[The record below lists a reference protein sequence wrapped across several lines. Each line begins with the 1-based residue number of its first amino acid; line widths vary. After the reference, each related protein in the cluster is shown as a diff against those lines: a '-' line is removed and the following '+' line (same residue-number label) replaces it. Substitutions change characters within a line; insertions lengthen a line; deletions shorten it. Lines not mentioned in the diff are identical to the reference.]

1 MRPIIG
7 HNMPTTTRMMTR
19 IDQATG
25 YADASP
31 DIQLVPSTIAV
42 LTGKN
47 NVGKTRTLQLIA
59 TAFNSGISIPT
70 LECSFSVRLEREDN
84 VIIDIKVVGGYNGRG
99 AYTQASGSLAYSV
112 LDNGQSAID
121 SLITFGPQGGIS
133 IKDKKAGTQSQ
144 YQAPPDLAH
153 IRGLR
158 ELPYVLDAFR
168 SVIYIPPHRVIPSVV
183 DTTPKQI
190 PSPDGSDLG
199 QVLYY
204 HRNNQTN
211 EFAELEDIIPRIFP
225 EIGSILTV
233 PTGPQHVT
241 IMLIDRYS
249 GERIPL
255 SDAGTGVSQIL
266 FFIALVLFSPC
277 GRTFLVDEPHVF
289 LHPAAERQLSSFIR
303 EHSEHSYIIATH
315 SPLLINTLDPVWLWL
330 VSRDERGTLIRPIY
344 QSIQGRQLLFSEL
357 GIKSGEVAIADRILF
372 VEDDS
377 DCDIYKILL
386 GKLGYDENR
395 YNYHAIGLTGA
406 GVTKPFRQIVSALN
420 TVFNIKH
427 LFFLDGDQ
435 RGNFLQ
441 DPCIRFLPEPEIED
455 LLLRDMD
462 AVCSIFKDAI
472 MAQAPDNGN
481 DTIADWTPE

>member
-1 MRPIIG
+1 M
-7 HNMPTTTRMMTR
+7 
-19 IDQATG
+19 
-25 YADASP
+25 
-31 DIQLVPSTIAV
+31 
-42 LTGKN
+42 
-47 NVGKTRTLQLIA
+47 
-59 TAFNSGISIPT
+59 
-70 LECSFSVRLEREDN
+70 
-84 VIIDIKVVGGYNGRG
+84 
-99 AYTQASGSLAYSV
+99 
-112 LDNGQSAID
+112 
-121 SLITFGPQGGIS
+121 
-133 IKDKKAGTQSQ
+133 
-144 YQAPPDLAH
+144 
-153 IRGLR
+153 
-158 ELPYVLDAFR
+158 
-168 SVIYIPPHRVIPSVV
+168 
-183 DTTPKQI
+183 
-190 PSPDGSDLG
+190 
-199 QVLYY
+199 
-204 HRNNQTN
+204 
-211 EFAELEDIIPRIFP
+211 
-225 EIGSILTV
+225 
-233 PTGPQHVT
+233 
-241 IMLIDRYS
+241 
-249 GERIPL
+249 
-255 SDAGTGVSQIL
+255 
-266 FFIALVLFSPC
+266 
-277 GRTFLVDEPHVF
+277 F

-462 AVCSIFKDAI
+462 AVCPIFKDAI

-481 DTIADWTPE
+481 DTIADWTPEKIKQFVEQRRKEKPQDKGSKILIDLTHAIGIQYHKGRFNKDIAQLLGVEFIADLAAEFKDFCR